1 MPSGASAAGWSPGSD
16 DGRPERE
23 KMTNNMEFMEKL
35 ERQKAEA
42 KAAYIQALDEWSNT
56 RSAGNINGDFEK
68 WKTLCEKKR
77 TCMLLGVLI

>member
-1 MPSGASAAGWSPGSD
+1 
-16 DGRPERE
+16 
-23 KMTNNMEFMEKL
+23 MEFMEKL

-42 KAAYIQALDEWSNT
+42 KAAYIQTRDEWSNT